1 MSIKDNLTDFW
12 ETVKESYYD
21 LEEKIG
27 FPPILLLLALLVVVL
42 LYFLF
47 FVPKEPIQPKEVELT
62 VFFKDEEG
70 NALPDLEVNV
80 SVDGN
85 IIKKFTNSRGAVVI
99 EVKPN
104 SEIVVSVDSA
114 NYESISKTFF
124 IGENNRTETITLK
137 LKTKPL
143 EKRTLRFEDEKGLIK
158 GKKIRAKI
166 SCANK
171 AIPPW
176 YEEDTDMDGII
187 EVTLPLNCGEIS
199 VDAEIEGYERQEA
212 AHMKGSEILL
222 FFKKIEP
229 PKGNLR
235 IRVVDEEQNL
245 ILNKNIK
252 VSIEKDGER
261 DYKFTQGYGIV
272 DFKNLLVGTYNIYVS
287 DPSGDYAAS
296 RMVAEV
302 IAKQTVEVTIEMKK
316 AIKAVLKVKVIDR
329 NTGVAIEG
337 ATVKL
342 MENYETVDERTTSEN
357 GLVEF
362 AIFDLKDYSVI
373 AKKEG
378 GIGTGYFAKS
388 VDVNAADLNSLI
400 TIELEKITQE
410 NSGKTIVKV
419 IDEDGRPVKDAKVM
433 FRYKETEAIVELN
446 SEQNYKLTDAN
457 GTAIFYLGTI
467 EEEIYPY
474 AIKYPATGGSASQ
487 AKRIDPYEE
496 NHFEV
501 LMHIGEST
509 LNIKALKTDGT
520 LLEESYFEVFSATD
534 GSSIS
539 NGKIPMVDGTYSY
552 SIKADKKI
560 YVVVSKEGYLSY
572 ESEEIA
578 LWPGQSYEINAIM
591 RKVGEVREPLIEFLG
606 AFKGDVKEEAL
617 RANNEYEFKFNL
629 VFPDNNDL
637 DKAGFHFR
645 VGDNNSVEL
654 EPMFI
659 KDVKTTADVIIK
671 GKTYR
676 PKKGQALEE
685 LTESDAKWVT
695 LEWIKPKSGTY
706 KVSVVVKIRQAV
718 FPKTKLSFYYR
729 SYSVKGSRYIRSP
742 VDAELG
748 EQENTQSKDA
758 LYAECFSA
766 TYFEGSEPL
775 CSEAFCYKGDWLYDK
790 QEDIFLEK
798 PYSLTVLGDYNF
810 LFSIMNNSVNEYNE
824 VRLVVKNVTNKK
836 KDNALDFEKVIFE
849 GPAKQT
855 TELIPENSEFTIE
868 NIEGF
873 TYTKEISA
881 NIRFKAKKETTTGI
895 EIQLIADKQ
904 VVFSK
909 EVEFIVY
916 SNELLN
922 VKIEP
927 ERFIPFKKHTLK
939 ATVEDSQG
947 NKISDAL
954 VRVIRETPDNVKQVM
969 HAFTDSEGF
978 VEFEIPESYPGTRLT
993 IEVEKIGYA
1002 PVSVER
1008 FVDSNIALVMPR
1020 AIFSSLN
1027 TTSKTD
1033 ESLPLSIEN
1042 LTGTA
1047 LIIKEINLKGNFK
1060 GLLNEEAMQAYAN
1073 TNAGLQVDSNESL
1086 DIVIKTVLAFNAAS
1100 LLESNESLSGNVEI
1114 VLYNPLYNFE
1124 YAVLVPLTVDIGLGG
1139 LPDNAPC
1146 IVLSGPDI
1154 PEWSVTTLDN
1164 IARTEFEISNLC
1176 MKNGQKIDLENLQV
1190 KLEWQSDSKK
1200 AGVLELTIIAP
1211 DGSSV
1216 SQVLKSGQWVKFLDN
1231 FKQADYGGYQA
1242 ILTFTP
1248 KTGYMG
1254 ETAKFTIYI
1263 DGQTRTDAGLKF
1275 VGADNTINGNILIL
1289 NLEDCIKYPKEKI
1302 ELSPEQDEATFSL
1315 DASACGIDVYITL
1328 CMGDPRCTG
1337 GTTEGGITLMPHDE
1351 IGLTQA
1357 DPEETITVYRED
1369 IPGIYGIT
1377 LYARTPQT
1385 SYRKIDTIDVL
1396 VRPETNSYFELKRYE
1411 FNLSKEANW
1420 QDSTELKNKMLL
1432 ENVLITS
1439 TLCTNCKNTKKLPDY
1454 CILNKA
1460 LEQGVGPKGI
1470 DPNTIALAATTGIT
1484 VYKGVYDVTFK
1495 LLQDIAA
1502 QQAKAAAANAAA
1514 ASSAAGSQTAVTAAQ
1529 SASICGPPCV
1539 ATITA
1544 IVVTAIIV
1552 YVILNAA
1559 PACDTTQATYPF
1571 QDYVIYLPDDL
1582 KNLELKYAPFLVKL
1596 GSGEESVTYSD
1607 NSQTIPIE
1615 FKNNTQEESID
1626 PTYGILEVKATEH
1639 IHGDPLHQQAKMSR
1653 DKADFSNFNIPD
1665 TETRNYTQKFHLK
1678 FDTKQVLDIEMP
1690 ELGEEYSCV
1699 SGTRIG
1705 VTGEKALPKIKFDW
1719 SWDAIEWNSCDADNE
1734 NAIYCD
1740 ATQFSIALSKRLHML
1755 DDLFR
1760 VNNYIF
1766 ECPTNPITDTLTK
1779 FIENFNANNSTHE
1792 VETGKVGVSKI
1803 ESVLSENE
1811 GKVTIKVTVENK
1823 TAEKQTAKI
1832 RVVLKRGES
1841 YAEEC
1846 YKEITIEANSEEIAE
1861 CTFENLEKSD
1871 NEAYVSTATIT
1882 ESSAS
1887 SVDASSVGL
1896 AFILSE
1902 AQPGTCWL
1910 PYSTRKIE
1918 GRPAII
1924 YFFDRSIPNWQDYV
1938 NVEEI
1943 KWPEYWPGETVQEKI
1958 DFLNK
1963 LIEFRALLIKDGY
1976 SADFQKDFAEYYSEQ
1991 TFFEVPSWFMG
2002 EDGLYAYFS
2011 NPEHLSFKD
2020 RHTDDKILTG
2030 PGTYNVFLQIDFNNN
2045 LDFFEEGKPNAKI
2058 EVLFSKVAEP
2068 YPNSVFYYWPI
2079 DGFVGLESEDGR
2091 QGYGANY
2098 INQSDALTIALNPN
2112 TIKTKTMNEANPI
2125 ITITTSKE
2133 QDLAYIDASPATR
2146 GNLLEFELSG
2156 KNAVLNFSP
2165 NIATPVIMKVSGEK
2179 GKSIKAEYALLE
2191 RDTPIAPTS
2200 SLGYWNGLGECLDF
2214 SGAPV
2219 LEAFSYYPDSKVSE
2233 NTYGLRWDP
2242 ANYTGD
2248 VYLYSLL
2255 FTPAES
2261 TYILKSFSPNV
2272 KFITPNSNESSTVQ
2286 LDGIAAENINS
2297 ISDILELV
2305 KQKKVCVTSSGS
2317 KTMFWW
2323 NPKWLLETK
2332 GSVLS
2337 IEEFEKG
2344 LSEGKCISY
2353 GS

>member
-12 ETVKESYYD
+12 ETVKESYYN

-27 FPPILLLLALLVVVL
+27 FPPILLLLALLVAVL

-47 FVPKEPIQPKEVELT
+47 FVPKEPVQPKEVELT

-70 NALPDLEVNV
+70 NALSDLEVNV

-85 IIKKFTNSRGAVVI
+85 VIKKFTNSKGAVVI
-99 EVKPN
+99 KVKPN

-114 NYESISKTFF
+114 NYESVSKTFF
-124 IGENNRTETITLK
+124 IGESNRTETVTLK
-137 LKTKPL
+137 LKAKPL

-212 AHMKGSEILL
+212 AHMKGGEILL

-252 VSIEKDGER
+252 VSIERDGER

-272 DFKNLLVGTYNIYVS
+272 DFRNLLVGTYNIYVS
-287 DPSGDYAAS
+287 DPSGDYAAA
-296 RMVAEV
+296 RMTAEV
-302 IAKQTVEVTIEMKK
+302 IAKQTVEVTIEMKR
-316 AIKAVLKVKVIDR
+316 AIKAVLKVKVIDQSSG
-329 NTGVAIEG
+329 TVIEG

-342 MENYETVDERTTSEN
+342 VDNYETVDERTTSEN

-362 AIFDLKDYSVI
+362 AIFDLKDYTII

-378 GIGTGYFAKS
+378 DIGAGYFAKS

-400 TIELEKITQE
+400 TIELEKITLE

-419 IDEDGRPVKDAKVM
+419 IDEDGKPVKDAKVM

-457 GTAIFYLGTI
+457 GIAIFYLGAI

-487 AKRIDPYEE
+487 AKRINPYEE

-501 LMHIGEST
+501 LMQIGEST

-520 LLEESYFEVFSATD
+520 LLEESYFEIFSAVD
-534 GSSIS
+534 NSSIS

-629 VFPDNNDL
+629 VFPDNNEL

-695 LEWIKPKSGTY
+695 IEWIKPKSGTY

-742 VDAELG
+742 IDTELG

-798 PYSLTVLGDYNF
+798 PYSLTMLGDYNF

-836 KDNALDFEKVIFE
+836 KDNALDFEKAIFE

-855 TELIPENSEFTIE
+855 TELTLENSEFTIE

-873 TYTKEISA
+873 TYTKEISV
-881 NIRFKAKKETTTGI
+881 NIKFKAKKETTTGI

-904 VVFSK
+904 IVFSK

-916 SNELLN
+916 SNDLLN

-927 ERFIPFKKHTLK
+927 ERFIPFKKHKLK

-947 NKISDAL
+947 NRISDAL

-969 HAFTDSEGF
+969 HAFTDSEGLA
-978 VEFEIPESYPGTRLT
+978 EFEIPESYPGTRLT
-993 IEVEKIGYA
+993 IKVEKIGYA
-1002 PVSVER
+1002 PVSVEKV
-1008 FVDSNIALVMPR
+1008 VDSNIALVMPQT
-1020 AIFSSLN
+1020 IFSSLN

-1033 ESLPLSIEN
+1033 ESLLLSIEN
-1042 LTGTA
+1042 LTGAA
-1047 LIIKEINLKGNFK
+1047 LIIKEINFRGNFK

-1100 LLESNESLSGNVEI
+1100 LLEGNESLSGNVEI

-1124 YAVLVPLTVDIGLGG
+1124 YAVLVPLTVDIALGG

-1176 MKNGQKIDLENLQV
+1176 MKDGQKIDLENLQV

-1200 AGVLELTIIAP
+1200 AGVLELTIITP

-1216 SQVLKSGQWVKFLDN
+1216 SQVLKPGQWVKFLDN

-1289 NLEDCIKYPKEKI
+1289 NLEDCIKYPKETI
-1302 ELSPEQDEATFSL
+1302 ELAPEQDEATFSL
-1315 DASACGIDVYITL
+1315 DASSCGIDVYITL

-1337 GTTEGGITLMPHDE
+1337 GTTEGGITLMPKDE

-1377 LYARTPQT
+1377 LHARTPQT

-1396 VRPETNSYFELKRYE
+1396 VKPEANSYFELKRYE

-1432 ENVLITS
+1432 ETVLITS
-1439 TLCTNCKNTKKLPDY
+1439 TLCTSCKNTKKLPEY
-1454 CILNKA
+1454 CVLNKA
-1460 LEQGVGPKGI
+1460 LVQSAGKKTVGPDVVATAIG
-1470 DPNTIALAATTGIT
+1470 TGLAAA
-1484 VYKGVYDVTFK
+1484 KGTYD
-1495 LLQDIAA
+1495 LLTLFAT
-1502 QQAKAAAANAAA
+1502 
-1514 ASSAAGSQTAVTAAQ
+1514 SSASAGAAL
-1529 SASICGPPCV
+1529 CWPCLLISV
-1539 ATITA
+1539 GIGT
-1544 IVVTAIIV
+1544 IV
-1552 YVILNAA
+1552 YFLIIGAV
-1559 PACDTTQATYPF
+1559 PECDTTQATYPF

-1596 GSGEESVTYSD
+1596 GSGEESITYSD
-1607 NSQTIPIE
+1607 NSQTIPLE

-1626 PTYGILEVKATEH
+1626 PIYGVLEVKATEH
-1639 IHGDPLHQQAKMSR
+1639 IHGDPLHQQARMSR
-1653 DKADFSNFNIPD
+1653 DKADFSSFNIPD
-1665 TETRNYTQKFHLK
+1665 TETRTYTQKFHLK
-1678 FDTKQVLDIEMP
+1678 FNTKQELDIEMP

-1719 SWDAIEWNSCDADNE
+1719 GWDAIEWNSCDADNE

-1755 DDLFR
+1755 DELFKA
-1760 VNNYIF
+1760 NGYIF
-1766 ECPTNPITDTLTK
+1766 ECPTNPISDAMLN
-1779 FIENFNANNSTHE
+1779 FIENFNTENSTHE
-1792 VETGKVGVSKI
+1792 VKVGEIGLSAM
-1803 ESVLSENE
+1803 ESVLNE
-1811 GKVTIKVTVENK
+1811 HEAKATLKATIENK
-1823 TAEKQTAKI
+1823 TPETHTAKVRI
-1832 RVVLKRGES
+1832 ALKMGED

-1846 YKEITIEANSEEIAE
+1846 YKEITVEANGEAIAE
-1861 CTFENLEKSD
+1861 CTFENLKKSSD
-1871 NEAYVSTATIT
+1871 LAYISSAIIV

-1887 SVDASSVGL
+1887 NIDTSSVGL
-1896 AFILSE
+1896 AFLFGSE
-1902 AQPGTCWL
+1902 QQQTCWL

-1924 YFFDRSIPNWQDYV
+1924 YFFDRSIPNWQSYI

-1943 KWPEYWPGETVQEKI
+1943 KWPEYWPGSTVQEKI
-1958 DFLNK
+1958 DFLEK

-1976 SADFQKDFAEYYSEQ
+1976 STDFQKDFAEYYSEQ
-1991 TFFEVPSWFMG
+1991 TFFEVPSWFKG
-2002 EDGLYAYFS
+2002 KDGLAAYFS
-2011 NPEHLSFKD
+2011 NPELLSFKD
-2020 RHTDDKILTG
+2020 KRTGGKTLTG
-2030 PGTYNVFLQIDFNNN
+2030 PGIYNVFLRIDFSNN
-2045 LDFFEEGKPNAKI
+2045 LDFFEEGKPNAKV

-2068 YPNSVFYYWPI
+2068 YPNSIFYYWPI

-2098 INQSDALTIALNPN
+2098 INQSDALVIALNPN

-2133 QDLAYIDASPATR
+2133 QGLAYINANPATR

-2179 GKSIKAEYALLE
+2179 GKSVKAEYGLLE
-2191 RDTPIAPTS
+2191 HDTPIVPTS

-2233 NTYGLRWDP
+2233 STYGLRWDS
-2242 ANYTGD
+2242 ASYAGD

-2255 FTPAES
+2255 FMPAES
-2261 TYILKSFSPNV
+2261 THILKSFSPNV

-2286 LDGIAAENINS
+2286 LDGIAKESINS
-2297 ISDILELV
+2297 INDILELV

-2337 IEEFEKG
+2337 VEEFEKG
-2344 LSEGKCISY
+2344 LSEGKCIGY